1 MAPIPSIS
9 RAKDKE
15 EVEGKESQAQ
25 SPYNTHTK
33 CLVTLSRTSFIIK
46 SVQHKGLQDG
56 PKHIYTVDWRSSL
69 YNSTFSDV
77 NNLGE
82 SLRERL
88 FCKKNCKGARVGG
101 RDAREDCSQ
110 GSLRYQRGYPPSF
123 SSLFLFS
130 LSLLLIPAMH
140 QLDEMCEL
148 FRSRSIFAIRK
159 KTGELGSHLYVSAE
173 GEYEVIKDGKV
184 LGRCTIIFIISIIM
198 IITIIFPTCGQYL

>member
-1 MAPIPSIS
+1 M
-9 RAKDKE
+9 D
-15 EVEGKESQAQ
+15 Q
-25 SPYNTHTK
+25 NTF
-33 CLVTLSRTSFIIK
+33 TLLTG
-46 SVQHKGLQDG
+46 GLF
-56 PKHIYTVDWRSSL
+56 L

-110 GSLRYQRGYPPSF
+110 GSLRYQRGYPSSF

-140 QLDEMCEL
+140 QLDEMCKL
-148 FRSRSIFAIRK
+148 FRYQPLLLDK
-159 KTGELGSHLYVSAE
+159 KN
-173 GEYEVIKDGKV
+173 
-184 LGRCTIIFIISIIM
+184 R
-198 IITIIFPTCGQYL
+198 

>member
-46 SVQHKGLQDG
+46 SVQHKGLQHG
-56 PKHIYTVDWRSSL
+56 PKHIYTVDWRSFPL
-69 YNSTFSDV
+69 YFSDV
-77 NNLGE
+77 NILRE
-82 SLRERL
+82 SERERL
-88 FCKKNCKGARVGG
+88 FCKKDCKGARVGG

-110 GSLRYQRGYPPSF
+110 GGLRYQRGYPPSF
-123 SSLFLFS
+123 PSLSLFFFS

-140 QLDEMCEL
+140 QLDKMCEL
-148 FRSRSIFAIRK
+148 FRSRSTFKHKHK
-159 KTGELGSHLYVSAE
+159 KQVSWA
-173 GEYEVIKDGKV
+173 
-184 LGRCTIIFIISIIM
+184 
-198 IITIIFPTCGQYL
+198 PTCMCPRRASTR